1 MSQKLKVA
9 LVQMTSGPEVGP
21 NIDAAAALIRKAAA
35 DGAAFVL
42 TPENTTLIE
51 PNKAHAFAK
60 SCVEAEH
67 PGVPRF
73 AALARELKIWLLVG
87 SMTIRVE
94 EGKLANRSF
103 LFDPDGKVVARYDKI
118 HLFDVDLPS
127 GETYRESNTIR
138 PGAQAVVAETPWGG
152 IGLTICYDL
161 RFAYLH
167 RALAQAGA
175 AIITVPAAFTVPTGK
190 AHWETLLR
198 ARAIE
203 TGSFVLAPAQCG
215 EHADGR
221 RTYGHSLII
230 APWGEVLAEAGETP
244 GIVAA
249 ELDLAE
255 VAKARS
261 MIPAL
266 QHDRVFA
273 KPQPMLRAA
282 GE

>member
-9 LVQMTSGPEVGP
+9 LVQMTAGPEVEP
-21 NIDAAAALIRKAAA
+21 NIDAAAALIRAAAA
-35 DGAAFVL
+35 DGAEFVL

-60 SCVEAEH
+60 SFIEAEH

-87 SMTIRVE
+87 SMSVRVE
-94 EGKLANRSF
+94 ETKLANRSF
-103 LFDPDGKVVARYDKI
+103 LFDPEGRVVARYDKI

-175 AIITVPAAFTVPTGK
+175 AIITVPAAFTVPTGT

-221 RTYGHSLII
+221 RTYGHSLIV

-244 GIVAA
+244 GIIAA
-249 ELDLAE
+249 ELDLAA

-266 QHDRVFA
+266 QHDRAFA
-273 KPQPMLRAA
+273 KPQPLLRAA